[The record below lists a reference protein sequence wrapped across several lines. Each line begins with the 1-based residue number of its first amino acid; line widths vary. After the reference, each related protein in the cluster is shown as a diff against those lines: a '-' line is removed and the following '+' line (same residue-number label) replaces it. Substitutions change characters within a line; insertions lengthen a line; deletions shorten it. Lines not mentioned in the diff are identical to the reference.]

1 MTSFSVWDYDSVSVN
16 MSLLEMCFQMN
27 VLNVNYIFIQKSE
40 LSEHVVV
47 LGWCK
52 IDMAI
57 LKFSVLKRNNLNFL
71 SNPRRITHNK

>member
-1 MTSFSVWDYDSVSVN
+1 
-16 MSLLEMCFQMN
+16 MN